1 MELFLLALD
10 LALIAGAVLLLL
22 AVIIRRGR
30 GLSRLALAVLLIL
43 LAIGLWYTGIRTP
56 PAGL

>member
-1 MELFLLALD
+1 MQLFFLVLD
-10 LALIAGAVLLLL
+10 LALVAAAGLLLL

-30 GLSRLALAVLLIL
+30 GMSHLALAVLLIV

-56 PAGL
+56 PTGL